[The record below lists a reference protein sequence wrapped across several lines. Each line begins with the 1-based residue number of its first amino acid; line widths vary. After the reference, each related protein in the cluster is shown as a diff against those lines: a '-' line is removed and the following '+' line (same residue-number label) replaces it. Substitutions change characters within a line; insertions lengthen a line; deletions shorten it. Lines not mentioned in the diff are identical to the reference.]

1 MGFLETHTYQ
11 TLATLF
17 FGCIVLR
24 QLIKSRSGNPKG
36 LPLPPGPKGYP
47 LIGNLFDMP
56 IVNPW
61 LVYDEWR
68 KTYGKSLIIDLLS
81 LDFILFYRWHD
92 IFQCPWPA
100 LFDFRLLWTDH
111 WPVRKKV
118 FELLRQNAITYD
130 DWAVCI
136 RFSSI
141 QTSWKESL
149 FQNGMGFQLR
159 FSALWLV
166 VAKTQAIISQ
176 FF

>member
-1 MGFLETHTYQ
+1 MGLLETYSYQ
-11 TLATLF
+11 ILAALL
-17 FGCIVLR
+17 FGCILLR
-24 QLIKSRSGNPKG
+24 NSRRNNPKG

-47 LIGNLFDMP
+47 LIGSLFDMP
-56 IVNPW
+56 LENAW
-61 LVYDEWR
+61 LVYDEWS
-68 KTYGKSLIIDLLS
+68 KTYGKSFIIDFFLS
-81 LDFILFYRWHD
+81 RRVISFYRWYD

-159 FSALWLV
+159 FSVLWLV